1 MGMDYPALLGENQ
14 SFRSDY
20 PAEIKYVFSCKE
32 YESLEKEY
40 GIRETAGKGSTFLQA
55 VNLLEWVNKNIR
67 HKGNYDNSDPQDA
80 LHLLSLAYIKDNTGI
95 NCLSMSIILSECL
108 LASGIYARV
117 VYMMPKA
124 ADDGD
129 NHVVAEA
136 FIAEWNKWIM
146 LDPTYGSYCCDS
158 SGEVLNLYEIRKR
171 IINDEEYFFSDKL
184 NYNGETVS
192 DLADLKEYYAKN
204 LFFLRSKARQGYGMH
219 REYGDMVEMA
229 PINFDVHE
237 RMLLNLQYRIH
248 EYGECDLFTDWM
260 SYESQLDNRY
270 VDIESF
276 YEPPCDREN

>member
-1 MGMDYPALLGENQ
+1 M
-14 SFRSDY
+14 
-20 PAEIKYVFSCKE
+20 
-32 YESLEKEY
+32 
-40 GIRETAGKGSTFLQA
+40 
-55 VNLLEWVNKNIR
+55 
-67 HKGNYDNSDPQDA
+67 
-80 LHLLSLAYIKDNTGI
+80 
-95 NCLSMSIILSECL
+95 
-108 LASGIYARV
+108 
-117 VYMMPKA
+117 
-124 ADDGD
+124 
-129 NHVVAEA
+129 VAEA

-248 EYGECDLFTDWM
+248 EYGE
-260 SYESQLDNRY
+260 
-270 VDIESF
+270 
-276 YEPPCDREN
+276 